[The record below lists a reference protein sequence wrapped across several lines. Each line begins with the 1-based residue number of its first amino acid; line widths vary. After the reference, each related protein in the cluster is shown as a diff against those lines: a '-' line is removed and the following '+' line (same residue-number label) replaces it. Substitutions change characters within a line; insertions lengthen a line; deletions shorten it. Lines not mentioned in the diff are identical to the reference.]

1 MTEEGNMLK
10 SLKLLSYF
18 YIVTLPFTFIVIDFM
33 DHYLGSPF
41 ETTIILN
48 IFTALSAFTY
58 FRKIRPMVINNE
70 TQQSS
75 MDSIKTLLWISII
88 ITVLFSLHKLA
99 GNVASIENDISQI
112 NQDVSNMQDKIQ
124 TTDY

>member
-1 MTEEGNMLK
+1 MLK